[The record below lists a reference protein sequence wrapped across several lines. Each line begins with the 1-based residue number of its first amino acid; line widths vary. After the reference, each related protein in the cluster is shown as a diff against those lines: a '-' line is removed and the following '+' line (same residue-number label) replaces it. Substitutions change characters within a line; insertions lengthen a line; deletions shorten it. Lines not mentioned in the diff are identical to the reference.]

1 MKKIFGALATL
12 AIMLSL
18 VIPMG
23 MTVHAKP
30 QAYTYKIRV
39 FAGKQGTFTD
49 GLLEKDYTGNAFNL
63 DDITVKPAIAE
74 DGSEYQKYY
83 VKGIKP
89 SGSDNSDMLSNPSFV
104 TVDSDM
110 DYVVVYGVR
119 GDMVSYTVNYLDV
132 NGNALAPGRTY
143 EGNIGDKPIVPYLY
157 IEGYMPQAYS
167 LTKTIK
173 SEIV

>member
-23 MTVHAKP
+23 MTVP

-74 DGSEYQKYY
+74 DGSEYQKY
-83 VKGIKP
+83 
-89 SGSDNSDMLSNPSFV
+89 
-104 TVDSDM
+104 
-110 DYVVVYGVR
+110 
-119 GDMVSYTVNYLDV
+119 
-132 NGNALAPGRTY
+132 
-143 EGNIGDKPIVPYLY
+143 
-157 IEGYMPQAYS
+157 
-167 LTKTIK
+167 
-173 SEIV
+173 